1 MTQAKASPYTYSTLP
16 NGLRTVHVRKPG
28 EVEYLGMVVNV
39 GSRDESSECHGLAHF
54 VEHTIFKGTSKR
66 KSWHIVNRMESIGGE
81 LNAYTTK
88 EETSVY
94 TIFPRGALCRAAE
107 LLSDLVTASVFPE
120 KELRKEREVVE
131 DEISSYLDSPSE
143 SIFDDFDERIFAGSP
158 MAHNILGSSKNID
171 LFSSAMCRQWL
182 EQYYVP
188 DNMVLFY
195 CGPAGAERVY
205 STLLRYFGSLNH
217 ASAGNIRLCPE
228 KNDVFNHTEYK
239 GLHQSHTV
247 AGVRIPGLHS
257 EVKPVFALIANII
270 GGPGMNSLLNFEM
283 REKRGLVYTVEA
295 STALYSDC
303 GILSIYFGCDHND
316 EKKCRAV
323 LDSTILRMADT
334 TTPLKLERAKKQ
346 FIGQLALSRQN
357 TENIAISA
365 GRQTLYLGK
374 VESVEE
380 SLESIKAIDIVQ
392 FRYAAS
398 EILPD
403 KMSFLTF
410 R

>member
-107 LLSDLVTASVFPE
+107 LLSDLVTASIFPE

-158 MAHNILGSSKNID
+158 MAHNILGS
-171 LFSSAMCRQWL
+171 
-182 EQYYVP
+182 
-188 DNMVLFY
+188 
-195 CGPAGAERVY
+195 
-205 STLLRYFGSLNH
+205 
-217 ASAGNIRLCPE
+217 
-228 KNDVFNHTEYK
+228 
-239 GLHQSHTV
+239 
-247 AGVRIPGLHS
+247 
-257 EVKPVFALIANII
+257 
-270 GGPGMNSLLNFEM
+270 
-283 REKRGLVYTVEA
+283 
-295 STALYSDC
+295 
-303 GILSIYFGCDHND
+303 
-316 EKKCRAV
+316 
-323 LDSTILRMADT
+323 
-334 TTPLKLERAKKQ
+334 
-346 FIGQLALSRQN
+346 
-357 TENIAISA
+357 
-365 GRQTLYLGK
+365 
-374 VESVEE
+374 
-380 SLESIKAIDIVQ
+380 
-392 FRYAAS
+392 
-398 EILPD
+398 
-403 KMSFLTF
+403 
-410 R
+410 